1 MIPITLYTFYKREN
15 STKRPDGSVTQKI
28 HNAVFKMPTSL
39 QRPEI
44 TFDFGLKGNPTFY
57 NYAFIPALGNRYYFI
72 RDWTVSEGHLWTAH
86 MEVDTLA
93 SWKVS
98 IGNSTQYVL
107 RSSYTSDGHICDK
120 LYPTKQGVTLKQ
132 ASATANPFKKNIKDG
147 RYVCGIINADKDGVG
162 AVHYYA
168 FTQEQFNALTSY
180 LMDDVSWMSITDIG
194 EELQKALLNPMQYIT
209 SCCWIPRGELTGVTA
224 VTSIR
229 FGYWT
234 INVACSRIIG
244 TPIQTMTGTITLPKH
259 PQVSRGVYLNGA
271 PYSDYMLTF
280 PGFGEIHLDANIF
293 VDVSAIW
300 FQVYLDTVSGLGKL
314 VILDAN
320 PTSTSANIVQ
330 VIRSQ
335 IGVPIQMAQMAS
347 QFFTGLGNVVST
359 TAGTAVSAAAGNVA
373 GVISGAVGMIGSAV
387 EASIPKMTSQGAN
400 GSFAE
405 FQLDPTVYATFYP
418 IVDEDNADR
427 GRPLCKMRV
436 LSSLPG
442 YQVIADPDVAIGGT
456 SDENRQIKS
465 YLAGG
470 YFYE

>member
-15 STKRPDGSVTQKI
+15 STKRPDNSITQKT

-39 QRPEI
+39 QRPDI

-57 NYAFIPALGNRYYFI
+57 NYAYIPALGNRYYFI

-107 RSSYTSDGHICDK
+107 RSSHTSDGHICDK

-132 ASATANPFKKNIKDG
+132 SASTTNPFKKNIKEG
-147 RYVCGIINADKDGVG
+147 TYVCGIINSDSNGVG

-209 SCCWIPRGELTGVTA
+209 SCCWIPRSSLNGVA
-224 VTSIR
+224 EVTSIR

-244 TPIQTMTGTITLPKH
+244 TPIQTFVGSISLPKH
-259 PQVSRGVYLNGA
+259 PQVTRGVYLNGA

-280 PGFGEIHLDANIF
+280 PGFGEIHLDANIY
-293 VDVSAIW
+293 VDVPSMW
-300 FQVYLDTVSGLGKL
+300 YQVDLDTVSGLGKL
-314 VILDAN
+314 ILLDAS
-320 PTSTSANIVQ
+320 PVAGTANIIQ

-347 QFFTGLGNVVST
+347 QFFTGLGSVVTT
-359 TAGTAVSAAAGNVA
+359 TAGTAVNAAAGNVA
-373 GVISGAVGMIGSAV
+373 GAISGAIGMIGSAV
-387 EASIPKMTSQGAN
+387 NAAIPKMTSQGAN

-418 IVDEDNADR
+418 IVEEDNADR
-427 GRPLCKMRV
+427 GRPLCKMLV
-436 LSSLPG
+436 LSTIPG
-442 YQVIADPDVAIGGT
+442 YQLIADPDIAIGGT
-456 SDENRQIKS
+456 SEENSQIKN
-465 YLAGG
+465 YLASG

>member
-1 MIPITLYTFYKREN
+1 MIPITLYTFPKREN
-15 STKRPDGSVTQKI
+15 STKRPDTSVTQKT
-28 HNAVFKMPTSL
+28 HSGVFKTPTSL

-44 TFDFGLKGNPTFY
+44 TFDFGLKGNPSYY
-57 NYAFIPALGNRYYFI
+57 NYAYIPILGNRYYFI
-72 RDWTVSEGHLWTAH
+72 RDWTVSEGHLWTAQL
-86 MEVDTLA
+86 EVDALA
-93 SWKVS
+93 SWKGS

-107 RSSYTSDGHICDK
+107 RSSYTSDGHICDR
-120 LYPTKQGVTLKQ
+120 LYPTKQGASLKQ
-132 ASATANPFKKNIKDG
+132 SSSTSNPFKKSISDG
-147 RYVCGIINADKDGVG
+147 RYVCGIINSDNDGVG

-168 FTQEQFNALTSY
+168 FTQAQFNALTSY

-209 SCCWIPRGELTGVTA
+209 SCCWIPRSELTGVTG
-224 VTSIR
+224 VSSIR

-234 INVACSRIIG
+234 INVACSRVVG
-244 TPIQTMTGTITLPKH
+244 TPLQTVTGTITLPKH
-259 PQVSRGVYLNGA
+259 PQVARGVYLNGA

-320 PTSTSANIVQ
+320 PTSATANIVQ

-335 IGVPIQMAQMAS
+335 IGVPIQMAQIAS
-347 QFFTGLGNVVST
+347 QFFSGLGSVATT
-359 TAGTAVSAAAGNVA
+359 TASTAASLYSGNIAGA
-373 GVISGAVGMIGSAV
+373 ISGAVGMIGSAV

-427 GRPLCKMRV
+427 GRPLCKMKV
-436 LSSLPG
+436 LSTIPG
-442 YQVIADPDVAIGGT
+442 YQVIADPDIAIGGT
-456 SDENRQIKS
+456 SEENSQIKS

-470 YFYE
+470 YFFE

>member
-15 STKRPDGSVTQKI
+15 STKRPDGSVTQKT

-44 TFDFGLKGNPTFY
+44 TFDFGLKGNPTYY
-57 NYAFIPALGNRYYFI
+57 NYAYIPALGNRYYFI
-72 RDWTVSEGHLWTAH
+72 KDWTVSEGHLWTAQ
-86 MEVDTLA
+86 MEVDVLA
-93 SWKVS
+93 SWKNA

-107 RSSYTSDGHICDK
+107 RSSNTSDGHICDR
-120 LYPTKQGVTLKQ
+120 LYPTKQGPSLKQ
-132 ASATANPFKKNIKDG
+132 SSATSNPFKKSISDG

-168 FTQEQFNALTSY
+168 FTQAQFNALTSY

-209 SCCWIPRGELTGVTA
+209 SCCWIPRSELTGVTG
-224 VTSIR
+224 VSSIR

-234 INVACSRIIG
+234 INVACSRIVG
-244 TPIQTMTGTITLPKH
+244 TPLQTVTGTIRLPKH
-259 PQVSRGVYLNGA
+259 PQVARGVYLNGA

-320 PTSTSANIVQ
+320 PTSATANIVQ

-347 QFFTGLGNVVST
+347 QFFSGLGSVATT
-359 TAGTAVSAAAGNVA
+359 TASTAASLHSGKIAGA
-373 GVISGAVGMIGSAV
+373 ISGAVGMIGNAV

-427 GRPLCKMRV
+427 GRPLCKMKV
-436 LSSLPG
+436 LSTIPG
-442 YQVIADPDVAIGGT
+442 YQVIADPDIAISGT
-456 SDENRQIKS
+456 SEENSQIKS

>member
-44 TFDFGLKGNPTFY
+44 TIDFGLKGNPTFY
-57 NYAFIPALGNRYYFI
+57 NYAYIPALGNRYYFI

-107 RSSYTSDGHICDK
+107 RSSHTSDGHICDN
-120 LYPTKQGVTLKQ
+120 LYPTKQGVTLKR
-132 ASATANPFKKNIKDG
+132 ASATTSPFKKSIKDG
-147 RYVCGIINADKDGVG
+147 RYVCGIINADGDGVG

-168 FTQEQFNALTSY
+168 FTQAQFNALTSY

-209 SCCWIPRGELTGVTA
+209 SCCWIPRGDLTGVTA

-234 INVACSRIIG
+234 INVPCSRIIG
-244 TPIQTMTGTITLPKH
+244 TPIQIMSGKIKLPKH
-259 PQVSRGVYLNGA
+259 PQVSRGLYLNGS

-293 VDVSAIW
+293 VDVSAMW

-314 VILDAN
+314 AIFDAN
-320 PTSTSANIVQ
+320 PTYTTSNIVQ

-347 QFFTGLGNVVST
+347 QFFSGLGSMATT
-359 TAGTAVSAAAGNVA
+359 TAGTVASAYSGNIMGA
-373 GVISGAVGMIGSAV
+373 ISGAVGMIGSAV
-387 EASIPKMTSQGAN
+387 EAAIPKMTSLGAN

-442 YQVIADPDVAIGGT
+442 YQVIGDPDIAIGGT

>member
-15 STKRPDGSVTQKI
+15 STKRPDSSVTQRT

-44 TFDFGLKGNPTFY
+44 TFDFGLKGNPSYY
-57 NYAFIPALGNRYYFI
+57 NYAYIAALGNRYYFI

-107 RSSYTSDGHICDK
+107 RSSYTSDGHICDR

-132 ASATANPFKKNIKDG
+132 SAATTNPFKKKITDG
-147 RYVCGIINADKDGVG
+147 RYVCGIINADANGVG

-180 LMDDVSWMSITDIG
+180 LMDDVSWMSIEDIG
-194 EELQKALLNPMQYIT
+194 EGLQKALLNPMQYIT
-209 SCCWIPRGELTGVTA
+209 SCCWIPRSELVGVA
-224 VTSIR
+224 GVTSIR
-229 FGYWT
+229 FGYWS
-234 INVACSRIIG
+234 INVACSRILG
-244 TPIQTMTGTITLPKH
+244 TPMQTLTGTITLPKH
-259 PQVSRGVYLNGA
+259 PQVARGVYLNGA

-300 FQVYLDTVSGLGKL
+300 FQVHLDIISGLGKL

-320 PTSTSANIVQ
+320 PTGATANIVQ

-347 QFFTGLGNVVST
+347 QFFSGLGSMATT
-359 TAGTAVSAAAGNVA
+359 TARTVASAAAGSSM
-373 GVISGAVGMIGSAV
+373 GVISGIVGMIGSAV
-387 EASIPKMTSQGAN
+387 DAALPKMTSQGAN

-418 IVDEDNADR
+418 IVDEDNVDR

-442 YQVIADPDVAIGGT
+442 YQVIADPDIAIEGT
-456 SDENRQIKS
+456 SEENRQIKS

>member
-1 MIPITLYTFYKREN
+1 
-15 STKRPDGSVTQKI
+15 
-28 HNAVFKMPTSL
+28 
-39 QRPEI
+39 
-44 TFDFGLKGNPTFY
+44 
-57 NYAFIPALGNRYYFI
+57 
-72 RDWTVSEGHLWTAH
+72 
-86 MEVDTLA
+86 
-93 SWKVS
+93 
-98 IGNSTQYVL
+98 
-107 RSSYTSDGHICDK
+107 
-120 LYPTKQGVTLKQ
+120 
-132 ASATANPFKKNIKDG
+132 
-147 RYVCGIINADKDGVG
+147 
-162 AVHYYA
+162 
-168 FTQEQFNALTSY
+168 
-180 LMDDVSWMSITDIG
+180 
-194 EELQKALLNPMQYIT
+194 
-209 SCCWIPRGELTGVTA
+209 
-224 VTSIR
+224 
-229 FGYWT
+229 
-234 INVACSRIIG
+234 
-244 TPIQTMTGTITLPKH
+244 MTGTITLPKH
-259 PQVSRGVYLNGA
+259 PQVARGVYLNGA

-293 VDVSAIW
+293 VDISAIW

-320 PTSTSANIVQ
+320 PTSTTANIVQ

-347 QFFTGLGNVVST
+347 QFFSGLGSMATT
-359 TAGTAVSAAAGNVA
+359 TAGTVASAYSGNIMGA
-373 GVISGAVGMIGSAV
+373 ISGAVGMIGSAV
-387 EASIPKMTSQGAN
+387 EAAIPKMTSLGAN

-442 YQVIADPDVAIGGT
+442 YQVIADPDIAIGGT